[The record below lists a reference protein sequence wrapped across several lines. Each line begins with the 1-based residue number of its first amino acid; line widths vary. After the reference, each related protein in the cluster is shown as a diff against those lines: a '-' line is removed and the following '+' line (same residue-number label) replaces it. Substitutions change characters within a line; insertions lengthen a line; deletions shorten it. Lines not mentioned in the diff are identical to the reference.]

1 LQTPGAVQGAQRASN
16 IARGASSF
24 AGRQPALTRRCTATP
39 QASARTLPAWLR
51 GRLDLRAAEDRAD
64 RLKRRVA
71 ELEADVKAARKQC
84 EEMATAKTR
93 VRR

>member
-1 LQTPGAVQGAQRASN
+1 
-16 IARGASSF
+16 
-24 AGRQPALTRRCTATP
+24 
-39 QASARTLPAWLR
+39 LPVWLR